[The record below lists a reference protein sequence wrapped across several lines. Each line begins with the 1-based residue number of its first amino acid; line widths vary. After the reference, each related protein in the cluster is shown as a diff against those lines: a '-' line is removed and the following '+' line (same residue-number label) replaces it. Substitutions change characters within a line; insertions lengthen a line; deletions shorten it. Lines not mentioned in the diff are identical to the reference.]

1 MSAADSSEQPP
12 ADELPFVA
20 PCRELSVREPFVWLR
35 RGWQDIRAAPL
46 QSLFYGLVL
55 TALSAGVAA
64 LSWRLGLVALYLGL
78 ASGFVFIGPFLA
90 VGLYSISYQLE
101 IGRKPTLSYSLRE
114 GRDHL
119 RDTLVLG
126 ICLLIVLL
134 VWARAATLMSVFR
147 PSTALPTW
155 RELVPFFGIGSAV
168 GAVFAAIVFA
178 ATAFSLPMLLDRRTD
193 AITAV
198 VTSVNATLRNK
209 LPMAIWG
216 LLIFVA
222 VAIGFATMLVGFVV
236 LLPLIGHATWHAYR
250 STIDASLWPPTH
262 Q

>member
-1 MSAADSSEQPP
+1 MSAANSSEQTP
-12 ADELPFVA
+12 ADERPFVA
-20 PCRELSVREPFVWLR
+20 PCRDLSARDPFVWLQ
-35 RGWQDIRAAPL
+35 RGWQDIKAAPL
-46 QSLFYGLVL
+46 ASLFYGVVL
-55 TALSAGVAA
+55 TLLSAGIAV

-101 IGRKPTLSYSLRE
+101 IGRRPTLSYSLRE

-155 RELVPFFGIGSAV
+155 RELVPFFGIGTAV

-209 LPMAIWG
+209 LPMMIWG
-216 LLIFVA
+216 ALIFVA

-250 STIDASLWPPTH
+250 ATIDASMWPSTH